1 MRRAAKVDATQ
12 AAIVQ
17 ALRDAGCKVLS
28 LAAMG
33 KGAADLLV
41 LPPRVYRIIAPQFR
55 PQEEGYC
62 EDCARPT
69 LPYLLEVKNPA
80 GRGTSLTPDQVKFH
94 AEWPVTVV
102 TTPEEAL
109 RAVGL

>member
-1 MRRAAKVDATQ
+1 VRRAAKVDATQ
-12 AAIVQ
+12 AAIVK

-28 LAAMG
+28 LAACG
-33 KGAADLLV
+33 KGVPDLLV
-41 LPPRVYRIIAPQFR
+41 KTPDRVEVNAVRWSDLF
-55 PQEEGYC
+55 
-62 EDCARPT
+62 
-69 LPYLLEVKNPA
+69 LLEVKNPA
-80 GRGTSLTPDQVKFH
+80 GRGTGLTPDQVKFH

>member
-1 MRRAAKVDATQ
+1 MRRAAKIDANQ
-12 AAIVQ
+12 PDIVS
-17 ALRDAGCKVLS
+17 ALEAAGCMVLS
-28 LAAMG
+28 LAAVG
-33 KGAADLLV
+33 NGVADLLV
-41 LPPRVYRIIAPQFR
+41 YREKKEFW
-55 PQEEGYC
+55 ETSEFH
-62 EDCARPT
+62 
-69 LPYLLEVKNPA
+69 LLEVKNPA

>member
-12 AAIVQ
+12 AAIVK

-28 LAAMG
+28 LAACG
-33 KGAADLLV
+33 KGVPDLLV
-41 LPPRVYRIIAPQFR
+41 RR
-55 PQEEGYC
+55 PEIHVP
-62 EDCARPT
+62 D
-69 LPYLLEVKNPA
+69 YLCFLEVKNPK
-80 GRGTSLTPDQVKFH
+80 GRGTALTPDQVKFH

>member
-1 MRRAAKVDATQ
+1 MRRAAKIDANQ
-12 AAIVQ
+12 PEIIS
-17 ALRDAGCKVLS
+17 ALEAAGCLVLS
-28 LAAMG
+28 LAAVG
-33 KGAADLLV
+33 NGVADLLV
-41 LPPRVYRIIAPQFR
+41 LPPRVCRIIAPQFA

-62 EDCARPT
+62 EDCGRPV

-109 RAVGL
+109 KAVGL

>member
-12 AAIVQ
+12 AAIVK
-17 ALRDAGCKVLS
+17 ALRAAGCKVLS
-28 LAAMG
+28 LAACG
-33 KGAADLLV
+33 KGVPDLLV
-41 LPPRVYRIIAPQFR
+41 YRDSN
-55 PQEEGYC
+55 YC
-62 EDCARPT
+62 GEWIT
-69 LPYLLEVKNPA
+69 LIEVKNPA

>member
-1 MRRAAKVDATQ
+1 MNRRAAKIDANQ
-12 AAIVQ
+12 PDIIC
-17 ALRDAGCKVLS
+17 ALEAAGCKVLS
-28 LAAMG
+28 LAACG
-33 KGAADLLV
+33 KGVPDLLV
-41 LPPRVYRIIAPQFR
+41 RTPGRGDELDALIWHEMFRVELF
-55 PQEEGYC
+55 
-62 EDCARPT
+62 
-69 LPYLLEVKNPA
+69 LLEVKNPA